1 MTDFLVVCQF
11 SLSFFRLPLR
21 CVGFRIVSSEA
32 LDYDCFLK
40 VLSTS
45 RVFADFVSLS
55 LPVGADRDSLSAEPW
70 ILYRNF
76 RPGQAIGS
84 LVFLPPSVAPVA
96 AFAFA
101 VIS

>member
-1 MTDFLVVCQF
+1 MAQLSCGGYSGDCNKMT
-11 SLSFFRLPLR
+11 
-21 CVGFRIVSSEA
+21 RIKKLASEA
-32 LDYDCFLK
+32 FDYDCFLK

-70 ILYRNF
+70 ILYRIF

-84 LVFLPPSVAPVA
+84 LVFSCLLSGAGV